1 MLHLHKPSHM
11 ESTQQRD
18 ERLWRIAK
26 ARAAFKSHLISY
38 LVINA
43 GLWALW
49 FITSR
54 GNGGIPWPIWSSLG
68 WGIGLAFHYFGA
80 YHRDHY
86 GDTLKEYEKLQNE
99 QQRNM

>member
-1 MLHLHKPSHM
+1 M

-26 ARAAFKSHLISY
+26 ARAAFKSHLITY
-38 LVINA
+38 LVVNA

-49 FITSR
+49 FITDR
-54 GNGGIPWPIWSSLG
+54 NGGNGAPWPIWPALG
-68 WGIGLAFHYFGA
+68 WGIGLAFHYFNA
-80 YHRDHY
+80 YHSDPY

-99 QQRNM
+99 HQQRNL

>member
-1 MLHLHKPSHM
+1 M
-11 ESTQQRD
+11 ENTQQRD

-26 ARAAFKSHLISY
+26 ARAAFKSHLIAY
-38 LVINA
+38 LVVNA

-49 FITSR
+49 FITDSNR
-54 GNGGIPWPIWSSLG
+54 GNGAPWPIWPALG

-80 YHRDHY
+80 YHSDPY

-99 QQRNM
+99 HQQRGL